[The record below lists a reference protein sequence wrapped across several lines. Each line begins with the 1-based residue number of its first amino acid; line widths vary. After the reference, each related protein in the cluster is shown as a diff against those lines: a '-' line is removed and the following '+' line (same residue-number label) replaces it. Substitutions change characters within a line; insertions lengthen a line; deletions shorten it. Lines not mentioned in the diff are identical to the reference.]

1 MMRDP
6 NRLDPFYSEICRLH
20 KENFPD
26 WRFGQLVSN
35 FWGWIYEQTKRDPF
49 FMEEKEM
56 LSLFERFIH
65 TMTGKPIDDS

>member
-6 NRLDPFYSEICRLH
+6 NRLDPFYSKVCRLH

-49 FMEEKEM
+49 FIEEKEM
-56 LSLFERFIH
+56 LFLFERFIH